1 MNELGRT
8 ILKSEARIGAKV
20 FKEDV
25 PGKREFY
32 CLDANTWVWR
42 HGSVTVFYKINPA
55 SIYKSNDGASYRLVT
70 KEEASRLFKAAKIY
84 KSLVENKIYG
94 SLLALG

>member
-20 FKEDV
+20 FKEDF

-32 CLDANTWVWR
+32 CLDASTWVWR
-42 HGSVTVFYKINPA
+42 QDSTIVFYKINPGN
-55 SIYKSNDGASYRLVT
+55 IYKSNDGVSYRLVT
-70 KEEASRLFKAAKIY
+70 EEEASRLFKAAKIY
-84 KSLVENKIYG
+84 KNLVENKIYN